1 VQRWKEKDNLNLL
14 MKCKDGKKK
23 NRVVRGGGREWMVIS
38 KLDQKSYFVILLYKL

>member
-1 VQRWKEKDNLNLL
+1 

-23 NRVVRGGGREWMVIS
+23 NRFVKGGEREREREREWMVIL

>member
-1 VQRWKEKDNLNLL
+1 

-23 NRVVRGGGREWMVIS
+23 NRVVKGGEREREREREWMVIL

>member
-1 VQRWKEKDNLNLL
+1 

-23 NRVVRGGGREWMVIS
+23 NRVVKGGEREREREWMVIL

>member
-1 VQRWKEKDNLNLL
+1 

-23 NRVVRGGGREWMVIS
+23 NRVVKGGEREREREGMVIL

>member
-23 NRVVRGGGREWMVIS
+23 NRVVRGGGERMDGNFKIGS
-38 KLDQKSYFVILLYKL
+38 KILLRYLTL